1 MIDNYNSI
9 KYTYNTRTKRYT
21 IYIKNSLIIKDAVK
35 KILGRSATNLLI
47 LKEKANQ
54 FDVYD
59 FFVLELEYALETMK
73 ETRPDLAVE
82 LGGIVINDL
91 LGFLKTRTWLADREG
106 RPAVNVLNY
115 SNIKAKLKYD
125 ILPHQVSI
133 FDKYEKVKRLANLS
147 GMLMDAGAGTGK
159 TFSSLA
165 LVEALEYNNVIIVAP
180 NNTLDDVWVKSV
192 RDELYRAPQPYY
204 VMDAKHKDYKKE
216 RFLIISYET
225 LDKVVNNKKLLRS
238 LKRLK
243 PMLIVDE
250 FHNFNNIDSLRTN
263 NLLTLANKIKFEDI
277 LLLTGTPVKME
288 LKEMKPMLFIL
299 DDKFKP
305 VVDKYDDF
313 YRGKLHLFRNRFD
326 IYRDHVAKDTK
337 TLPKIEITEHK
348 VTVPNSDR
356 FTLATINK
364 DERL

>member
-54 FDVYD
+54 FDIYD

-106 RPAVNVLNY
+106 KSAVNVINY

-147 GMLMDAGAGTGK
+147 GMLMDAGAGSGK

-165 LVEALEYNNVIIVAP
+165 LVEALEYNNVVIVAP

-192 RDELYRAPQPYY
+192 RDELYRASQPYY

-225 LDKVVNNKKLLRS
+225 LDKVVKDKKLLRS

-250 FHNFNNIDSLRTN
+250 FHNFNNID
-263 NLLTLANKIKFEDI
+263 
-277 LLLTGTPVKME
+277 
-288 LKEMKPMLFIL
+288 
-299 DDKFKP
+299 
-305 VVDKYDDF
+305 
-313 YRGKLHLFRNRFD
+313 
-326 IYRDHVAKDTK
+326 
-337 TLPKIEITEHK
+337 
-348 VTVPNSDR
+348 
-356 FTLATINK
+356 
-364 DERL
+364 